1 VNVVTVKGC
10 SPLLV
15 AVKYNSIHALR
26 LLLKDRRVELNTTD
40 WKVSNLTGSS
50 KALRLLLKD
59 RRVELNTTDWKVS
72 NLTGS
77 SKALMAAPQE

>member
-1 VNVVTVKGC
+1 
-10 SPLLV
+10 
-15 AVKYNSIHALR
+15 
-26 LLLKDRRVELNTTD
+26 
-40 WKVSNLTGSS
+40 LTGSS